1 MYGAFSFKA
10 HHMRCIQLEYF
21 SHILTWKSPSDTP
34 TSAPSSSYQPSSSSA
49 PTFPFVFGESF
60 VTDTDLGLE
69 LSSGLS
75 ARLIALS
82 GRPVKYSNGKES
94 SRSFH
99 YYIDAA
105 GVVSLPDGGY
115 VYMSNSEDDGPNG
128 GVFGL
133 YFDRDGVF
141 DERK

>member
-1 MYGAFSFKA
+1 MWKA
-10 HHMRCIQLEYF
+10 
-21 SHILTWKSPSDTP
+21 PSNTP
-34 TSAPSSSYQPSSSSA
+34 TSTPSSSHQPSSSSA

-75 ARLIALS
+75 ARLIAVS
-82 GRPVKYSNGKES
+82 GRPVKYSNGNES

-133 YFDRDGVF
+133 YFDQNGVF
-141 DERK
+141 EKRREVIPKLS